1 MISKFF
7 QTLKKNA
14 GMFAI
19 ITLPVSAGTD
29 LMAYAGTLFTDLYL
43 WIVLAVG
50 IPLGFYIINR
60 VIGVVRRH
68 AK

>member
-1 MISKFF
+1 MIKNFLK
-7 QTLKKNA
+7 TLKDNL

-19 ITLPVSAGTD
+19 ITLPVGAGTD
-29 LMAYAGTLFTDLYL
+29 LLAYAGNLFTDLYL

-50 IPLGFYIINR
+50 IPVGFYIINR
-60 VIGVVRRH
+60 AISVVRRN